1 MREARDFL
9 TRQIA
14 VEGAEKI
21 AEGKTGG
28 KESAGGATPAAPTSD
43 ILSRTAISSWSNR
56 TGHGEARFIGPRHRL
71 SLDRPVGGFRNEAVL

>member
-28 KESAGGATPAAPTSD
+28 KESASGATPAAPTSD
-43 ILSRTAISSWSNR
+43 IPAISSWSNR

-71 SLDRPVGGFRNEAVL
+71 SLDRPAGGFRNEAVL

>member
-43 ILSRTAISSWSNR
+43 IPHA
-56 TGHGEARFIGPRHRL
+56 PR
-71 SLDRPVGGFRNEAVL
+71 